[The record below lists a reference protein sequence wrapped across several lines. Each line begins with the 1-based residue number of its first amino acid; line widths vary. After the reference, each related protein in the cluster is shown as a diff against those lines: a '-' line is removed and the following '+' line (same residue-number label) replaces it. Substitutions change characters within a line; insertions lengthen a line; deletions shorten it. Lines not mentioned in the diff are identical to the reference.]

1 MPISRA
7 EFQTYFKQVYIKL
20 KTTAQ
25 KQHHQDEEDMPNYRC
40 FIFILAFVIF
50 IDKKVD
56 VAIIE
61 VGIGGMYD
69 GSNVLR

>member
-1 MPISRA
+1 MPISRE
-7 EFQTYFKQVYIKL
+7 EFQKYFKQVYIKL
-20 KTTAQ
+20 KTTEQ
-25 KQHHQDEEDMPNYRC
+25 KEQDQDMPNYRC
-40 FIFILAFVIF
+40 FIFILAFTIF

-61 VGIGGMYD
+61 VGIGGIYD